1 MPPSVL
7 RVPETGVRPRT
18 TLAGRGKIGESA
30 ARPDGGPKVRGE
42 FAFTSDLWSDAMLWG
57 ATLRSPH
64 PSARIRAIDVAR
76 AAEMPGVAAVVTA
89 EDVPGDLYYG
99 LDQADQ
105 PVFAQEVVRFAG
117 EPVAAVA
124 AAHPETARRALDAIA
139 VDYDVGEPLVD
150 PEAAITAP
158 PLHQSGNVF
167 RHLEIRRGDLQ
178 ATGPIV
184 VDGIYEVGM
193 QDQAFMGPESA
204 LALPSSDGGV
214 ELFISTQWLHS
225 DRDQVAACLGLAPH
239 QVRMFLGGVGGAF
252 GAREDVSLQVHIC
265 LLALRT
271 RRPVKMVYS
280 RQESFLGH
288 VHRHPAR
295 MWYRHSADYDGR
307 LIKVEARLLLDGG
320 AYRSTSFHVLA
331 NAACFSTGPY
341 RVPAVDIDAWVVRT
355 NNPPCGAMRGFG
367 AVQVCVAHE
376 AQMDRV
382 AAACGLDPVE
392 VRLRNAL
399 DHGDTMI
406 TGQRIDGV
414 LPVGQVIREA
424 AALPLPAER
433 IGSGL
438 RTAAAER
445 ASDPMGRP
453 GGAGRT
459 ADDGH
464 IRRGVG
470 FAVGYKNLMY
480 AEASRTSPAATVTLC
495 GGAATVRCAAAEV
508 GQGWVALAAQIA
520 RSVLGVDQV
529 MVAQADT
536 TTGSAGS
543 SSASRQSWMSGGA
556 VAAACDAVRGRVLE
570 HVSRTTGTPVGALEV
585 ADGLVRGQGLS
596 LDLAEVAPGVTFE
609 ETAVFRH
616 RPTAPLDSQGQGD
629 AHVSLVCAAH
639 RAIVDV
645 DPELGLVRVVQIN
658 TAQDVGRAL
667 NPLAVQG
674 QIEGGIAQG
683 VGLAVMEELVVD
695 TRSPSQRAFTD
706 YLIPTALDMPEVRYT
721 LIEEPEPGAPFGAK
735 GVGEAPTVSSTGAV
749 AAAVRAATGLALRR
763 VPIRPEDIA
772 LAGDIARRRG
782 HRGSPGTSRCAEGNG
797 LAGGPASEA
806 RPPP

>member
-1 MPPSVL
+1 
-7 RVPETGVRPRT
+7 
-18 TLAGRGKIGESA
+18 
-30 ARPDGGPKVRGE
+30 VRGE
-42 FAFTSDLWSDAMLWG
+42 FAFTADLWAEGMLWG

-64 PSARIRAIDVAR
+64 PSARIRAVDVGR
-76 AAEMPGVAAVVTA
+76 AAAIPGVAAVVTA
-89 EDVPGDLYYG
+89 ADVPGRLYYG
-99 LDQADQ
+99 LDDADQ
-105 PVFAQEVVRFAG
+105 PVFADEVVRYAG

-124 AAHPETARRALDAIA
+124 ADHPETARLALDAIV
-139 VDYDVGEPLVD
+139 VDYELGEPLVD
-150 PEAAITAP
+150 PEAAATAP
-158 PLHQSGNVF
+158 ALHPSGNIF
-167 RHLEIRRGDLQ
+167 RHLEIRRGDPD
-178 ATGPIV
+178 ATGPV
-184 VDGIYEVGM
+184 VVEGTYRVGM

-204 LALPSSDGGV
+204 LAIPSSEGGV
-214 ELFISTQWLHS
+214 DLFVSTQWLHS
-225 DRDQVAACLGLAPH
+225 DRDQVAACLGLAPE
-239 QVRMFLGGVGGAF
+239 QVRMSLGGVGGAF

-265 LLALRT
+265 LLALRAG
-271 RRPVKMVYS
+271 RPVKMVYT
-280 RQESFLGH
+280 REESFLGH

-295 MWYRHSADYDGR
+295 MWYRHTADHDGR
-307 LIKVEARLLLDGG
+307 LLRVQARLLFDGG

-341 RVPAVDIDAWVVRT
+341 RVPSVDIEAWAVRT

-414 LPVGQVIREA
+414 LPVGQVIRDA

-433 IGSGL
+433 PSPMS
-438 RTAAAER
+438 TASPADGP
-445 ASDPMGRP
+445 DPMSRP

-470 FAVGYKNLMY
+470 FAVGFKNLMY
-480 AEASRTSPAATVTLC
+480 AEGFPDESSATITLC
-495 GGAATVRCAAAEV
+495 GGFATVRCAAAEV
-508 GQGWVALAAQIA
+508 GQGWVTLAGQIA
-520 RSVLGVDQV
+520 RSILAADHVTI
-529 MVAQADT
+529 APADT
-536 TTGSAGS
+536 TQGSAGS

-556 VAAACDAVRGRVLE
+556 VAAACEAVRRRVLE
-570 HVSRTTGTPVGALEV
+570 HVSRDTGTPVASLELS
-585 ADGLVRGQGLS
+585 DGWVHGPAGS
-596 LDLAEVAPGVTFE
+596 TALAEVAPGVVFE
-609 ETAVFRH
+609 ETAIFRH
-616 RPTAPLDSQGQGD
+616 RPTRPLDECGQGD

-639 RAIVDV
+639 RAVVDV

-667 NPLAVQG
+667 NPLSVEG

-695 TRSPSQRAFTD
+695 EGILRNASFTD

-721 LIEEPEPGAPFGAK
+721 LVEEPEPGAPFGAK
-735 GVGEAPTVSSTGAV
+735 GVGEASTISSTAAV
-749 AAAVRAATGLALRR
+749 AAAIRAATGLALRR

-772 LAGDIARRRG
+772 LAD
-782 HRGSPGTSRCAEGNG
+782 E
-797 LAGGPASEA
+797 
-806 RPPP
+806 